1 MINREL
7 GPIRPPSEQNSL
19 LIRVTRGCHWNRC
32 TFCGLYKGM
41 KFSIRPIEDILQ
53 DIKECAV
60 YYGEQTKLFESCFLQ
75 DGDAF
80 NIPTKDL
87 LIILQFINKKF
98 PALKTITTYARCDSI
113 LKKNEVELKALS
125 QAGLNH
131 LYRGIESGSDII
143 LKNIHKGLTS
153 DDIIR
158 SGLMCKRAKIS
169 LSEFTLLG
177 IGGKALSVEN
187 AVETAR
193 VINAVNPEYIR
204 VHHTAFKPNTKLGR
218 DVQKGLVQLQS
229 EEEIIKE
236 QKLFI
241 EHLNNINGYYINEHA
256 VNLLLEVRGK
266 LPNDKNKMLAII
278 DNYLSMTEA
287 DKLNFAVGRRLGR
300 YYALSDMRN
309 THEKAI
315 IDKYIAD
322 NTDIDFT
329 KLCNSFRSDCI

>member
-1 MINREL
+1 
-7 GPIRPPSEQNSL
+7 
-19 LIRVTRGCHWNRC
+19 
-32 TFCGLYKGM
+32 
-41 KFSIRPIEDILQ
+41 
-53 DIKECAV
+53 
-60 YYGEQTKLFESCFLQ
+60 
-75 DGDAF
+75 
-80 NIPTKDL
+80 
-87 LIILQFINKKF
+87 
-98 PALKTITTYARCDSI
+98 
-113 LKKNEVELKALS
+113 
-125 QAGLNH
+125 
-131 LYRGIESGSDII
+131 
-143 LKNIHKGLTS
+143 
-153 DDIIR
+153 
-158 SGLMCKRAKIS
+158 MCKQAKIS

-177 IGGKALSVEN
+177 IGGKALSLEN